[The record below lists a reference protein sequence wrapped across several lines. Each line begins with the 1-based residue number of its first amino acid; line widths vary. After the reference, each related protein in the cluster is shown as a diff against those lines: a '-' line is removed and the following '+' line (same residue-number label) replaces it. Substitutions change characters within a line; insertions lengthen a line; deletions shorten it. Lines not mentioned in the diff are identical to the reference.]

1 MSVGTWIRFSAV
13 LVRSLY
19 RRPHSRHRKRRK
31 PCTVRPF
38 RSVVADEWQCGQFMT
53 DGSQL
58 GKGRD
63 PIRQRLP
70 RQAALKADGTS
81 LTTQSHCR
89 PMMTDQSV
97 TIP

>member
-1 MSVGTWIRFSAV
+1 LIYFNHIRAARCSLAAIFAPRSTWAIHAGSSP
-13 LVRSLY
+13 LE
-19 RRPHSRHRKRRK
+19 KRR
-31 PCTVRPF
+31 
-38 RSVVADEWQCGQFMT
+38 RS
-53 DGSQL
+53 
-58 GKGRD
+58 
-63 PIRQRLP
+63 IRQRLS